1 MNGYTWDFSVV
12 WQNLPM
18 LLQGLLGSL
27 QITVVALLLGLL
39 LGLLVAPLRM
49 STLPYLRLPANVYIN
64 AFRSTPPLVQLFWF
78 FYAFP
83 ILFDV
88 QFRPFEAAVVTL
100 SLQSG
105 AFFAEVFRA
114 GIQSIERGQ
123 WEAGKALGMGYVKLM
138 QRIILPQAVKRMAL
152 AFFERA
158 IELFKTTTLVS
169 TIAFADLLYQATV
182 LTSQTFR
189 PLEIYTAVAL
199 LYFVVITAASLGV
212 RTWEGRLAK
221 ASV

>member
-1 MNGYTWDFSVV
+1 MPEYTWDFSVV
-12 WQNLPM
+12 WRNLPM
-18 LLQGLLGSL
+18 LLEGLRGSL
-27 QITVVALLLGLL
+27 QITGLALVV
-39 LGLLVAPLRM
+39 GLLVGLLAAPSRM
-49 STLPYLRLPANVYIN
+49 SSHPVLRLPALVYIN
-64 AFRSTPPLVQLFWF
+64 VFRATPPLVQLFWF

-83 ILFDV
+83 ILIGV
-88 QFRPFEAAVVTL
+88 RFRPFEAAVITL

-105 AFFAEVFRA
+105 AFFAEIFRA
-114 GIQSIERGQ
+114 GIQSVERGQ
-123 WEAGKALGMGYVKLM
+123 WEASRALGMSYLSMMWRV
-138 QRIILPQAVKRMAL
+138 ILPQAVTRMVL

-189 PLEIYTAVAL
+189 PLEIYTAVAV

-212 RTWEGRLAK
+212 RGLEQRLGRAE
-221 ASV
+221 A